1 MAGSLVNAL
10 AGAAA
15 TAEAFSDAATLR
27 HMLRFEAALTRAAA
41 EAGLIPARHVATI
54 ERCCDP
60 ALYDPTALVPAARRA
75 LTLTVAV
82 VKALTEQ
89 VAARDADAAGYVHWG
104 ATSQDVIDTAL
115 VLQLGEAMPPLL
127 AGVSDIVAALA
138 DLAGRHRTTS
148 MLGRTLLQPATPLA
162 LGQKVAGWAADLE
175 RARRRLAQ
183 SFADTQVLQL
193 GGASGSLSALGEAAG
208 PVMASLARDL
218 GLALPA
224 APWFANRV
232 RLAAFAQD
240 IALVVG
246 ALGKAARDIALMMQF
261 EVGEISEPSGPG
273 RGKSSTMPHK
283 RNPVGAGLALTAA
296 ARAPQL
302 AATIVAALPQ
312 ENERALGGWQAEWT
326 TLAALVETLGS
337 AVEGMA
343 EVAPGLV
350 VDAARMRGNLEATNG
365 AVLAERATFL
375 LAGEMGKTRAAGLV
389 EAALASGQPFVEALG
404 RFKAELSDELALL
417 GYSPRFVDRLLAEI
431 ADEG

>member
-10 AGAAA
+10 TGATA
-15 TAEAFSDAATLR
+15 TAEAFSDTATLR
-27 HMLRFEAALTRAAA
+27 HMLRFEAALARAVAA
-41 EAGLIPARHVATI
+41 AGLIPARHVATI
-54 ERCCDP
+54 EQACDP
-60 ALYDPTALVPAARRA
+60 ALYDPSMLVPAARRA

-82 VKALTEQ
+82 VTALTEQ
-89 VAARDADAAGYVHWG
+89 VATRDPEAAGFVHWG

-127 AGVSDIVAALA
+127 AGLSDIVAALA
-138 DLAGRHRTTS
+138 ALAAEHRTTS
-148 MLGRTLLQPATPLA
+148 VLGRTLLQPATPLA
-162 LGQKVAGWAADLE
+162 FGQKVAGWAADLE

-183 SFADTQVLQL
+183 SFADTQVLQF
-193 GGASGSLSALGEAAG
+193 GGASGSLSALSTAAG
-208 PVMASLARDL
+208 PVMAALSRDL

-224 APWFANRV
+224 APWFANRGRV
-232 RLAAFAQD
+232 AAFAQD

-246 ALGKAARDIALMMQF
+246 ALAKAARDISLMMQF
-261 EVGEISEPSGPG
+261 EVGEISEPAGPG

-296 ARAPQL
+296 ARAPHL
-302 AATIVAALPQ
+302 AATIVAAMPQ
-312 ENERALGGWQAEWT
+312 EHERALGGWQAEWT

-337 AVEGMA
+337 AVDGMA
-343 EVAPGLV
+343 EVVPGLV
-350 VDAARMRGNLEATNG
+350 VDTARMRRNLDATHG

-375 LAGEMGKTRAAGLV
+375 LAGEMGKTRAARCV

-404 RFKAELSDELALL
+404 RFREELADEMALL
-417 GYSPRFVDRLLAEI
+417 GYSPRFVDRLLAEV